1 MDAAIYKAFVEEVK
15 LASIR
20 ERVTKAVKTV
30 VGEASDRAREVAG
43 RVAEPVAEKARE
55 AASRVTE
62 PVTEGARRQVSELA
76 AEGARALE
84 AQAKPIGQAMG
95 AGIAEHAPA
104 VGRAMGEGI
113 GGHLSDAGGKALT
126 SAVDKLKEYGK
137 SRYVRGTGAALG
149 TLYAGSKIYGAHKQ
163 NQRDK
168 RMERMTAALEALANK
183 RD

>member
-1 MDAAIYKAFVEEVK
+1 MDAAIYKAFVKEVK

-20 ERVTKAVKTV
+20 ERMTQAAQGV
-30 VGEASDRAREVAG
+30 VSEASDKVRELAG
-43 RVAEPVAEKARE
+43 RVAEPV
-55 AASRVTE
+55 
-62 PVTEGARRQVSELA
+62 TEGAKKQVGELA

-113 GGHLSDAGGKALT
+113 GEHLSDVGGRALT
-126 SAVDKLKEYGK
+126 SAVDKIKEYGK
-137 SRYVRGTGAALG
+137 SPYVRGTGAALG

-163 NQRDK
+163 HQRDK
-168 RMERMTAALEALANK
+168 RMERMTTALEALASK
-183 RD
+183 GTDHV